1 MKDVDSTIRDP
12 NSDETTGL
20 TQVNLIF
27 GGFVLILLLIVFGL
41 VLFPAL
47 TRESRAA
54 LTGTPLPQFTPT
66 SMIQLTPSPVSTVL
80 ITTTVDRAI
89 RSGDSL
95 EFPEVAVFPSGASAV
110 VTGVNVPGTWVFVE
124 YQGDR
129 LLRGWLLREEVEING
144 DLSVIR
150 VIDTGTP

>member
-1 MKDVDSTIRDP
+1 MKDHDSTIREP
-12 NSDETTGL
+12 NPDETTGL
-20 TQVNLIF
+20 AKVNLIF
-27 GGFVLILLLIVFGL
+27 GGFLLFLLLIVFGL

-47 TRESRAA
+47 TREARATA
-54 LTGTPLPQFTPT
+54 TPLPQFTPT

-89 RSGDSL
+89 RSGDAL
-95 EFPEVAVFPSGASAV
+95 DFPEVAVFPAGASAV
-110 VTGVNVPGTWVFVE
+110 ITGVNRSGTWLFIE

-129 LLRGWLLREEVEING
+129 LLRGWILRDEVEING
-144 DLSVIR
+144 DLAAIR